1 MKLFSISEHLHKKRV
16 KKHSV
21 SKKPHT
27 SRRAEYLLN
36 DKTPFDVTEGFRNL
50 KAALSVSVPKKS
62 HGVSIMAT
70 SAYPEDGKTTVTVNL
85 ALMFAVSNAK
95 VVLVDADIRK
105 GRVAKYFKRK
115 SAPGLSD
122 CLSGQ
127 VTLDEVIHNS
137 HINDNLS
144 YITCGTHS
152 PRPYELLESEEM
164 RSLMEEL
171 KLRFDYVIIDTPP
184 VLLISDALALAPMTD
199 GAVLVCR
206 HQVSFV
212 SDISRALNQLKF
224 AKANV
229 LGVIV
234 NDYKAPPR
242 KKYGYGYGYKKYYY
256 YSYGYTYGSTNPED
270 TDEGPIKPVVMASK
284 PIAPAEKAVKKVI
297 EEKTVAQAETPK
309 TAEKKPA
316 EAQPVN
322 SAPVEN
328 PEMKTEEKKDV
339 AKKPATKTT
348 TKIPVEKTEEIKTV
362 EQTPVA
368 EERATEAKPIVKKVV
383 VKKVVKKVVK
393 PSNDNQ

>member
-284 PIAPAEKAVKKVI
+284 PMAPIEKAAMKAV
-297 EEKTVAQAETPK
+297 EEKPVVKTEAPK
-309 TAEKKPA
+309 TVEKKPA
-316 EAQPVN
+316 EKV
-322 SAPVEN
+322 
-328 PEMKTEEKKDV
+328 PEVKTEEKKDV

-348 TKIPVEKTEEIKTV
+348 TKIPTVKPVEKTEEIKTV

-368 EERATEAKPIVKKVV
+368 EERATEAKPTVKKVV

>member
-21 SKKPHT
+21 SKKPHV

-115 SAPGLSD
+115 SVPGLSD

-127 VTLDEVIHNS
+127 ATLDEVIHNS

-212 SDISRALNQLKF
+212 SDISRALNHLKF

-284 PIAPAEKAVKKVI
+284 PMAPVEKAAMKAVEEKPVVKTEAPKTVEEKPAEKA
-297 EEKTVAQAETPK
+297 
-309 TAEKKPA
+309 
-316 EAQPVN
+316 
-322 SAPVEN
+322 
-328 PEMKTEEKKDV
+328 PEVKTEEKIAEEKKTV
-339 AKKPATKTT
+339 TIPAVKKPAVK
-348 TKIPVEKTEEIKTV
+348 PVEKEEAPKV
-362 EQTPVA
+362 EQTPA
-368 EERATEAKPIVKKVV
+368 SEISATEAKPTVKKVV